1 MKNSSNL
8 DLLRDIQERVLR
20 AKVAQ
25 KYLALSETTSDNGLH
40 QLAFDAILFY
50 LVNIGESVRRLEA
63 QFLEAH
69 SGIPW
74 HEIVGLRNRLAHD
87 YNSINTE
94 IVRQALDK
102 PLEQLLFLCDK
113 YIEENRDSLGA

>member
-1 MKNSSNL
+1 LKNSSEL

-50 LVNIGESVRRLEA
+50 LVNIGESIRRLEA

-94 IVRQALDK
+94 IVRGTLEK
-102 PLEQLLFLCDK
+102 PLDQLLDFCVLNLDQEK
-113 YIEENRDSLGA
+113 KSLD